1 MFVLKIMVIT
11 MVNIVS
17 RNLMLWDMGRK
28 SIYIKNGKTKEVYHY
43 NKKINPKTK
52 KSMHPAIKND

>member
-1 MFVLKIMVIT
+1 
-11 MVNIVS
+11 
-17 RNLMLWDMGRK
+17 MGRK